1 MDIVHA
7 EVAQLV
13 ERNLAKV
20 EVAGSSL
27 VFRSKKHSDR
37 LITGRFFFDYL
48 YPRFTRVAE
57 QVDAQDLKSC
67 CPQRQYEFDPRP
79 GYKW

>member
-1 MDIVHA
+1 MQRISDSLTKVLPSKQSFEVHA

-27 VFRSKKHSDR
+27 VFRSIPSR
-37 LITGRFFFDYL
+37 EVEFFVCGSNQFSVFCL
-48 YPRFTRVAE
+48 QFTVVVKLQFE
-57 QVDAQDLKSC
+57 I
-67 CPQRQYEFDPRP
+67 
-79 GYKW
+79 